1 MAEKRLLGVDEL
13 SAYLSLPKST
23 IYSWVSLRRIP
34 GVVRLGRAL
43 RFDKAAVDQWIETE
57 KARP

>member
-1 MAEKRLLGVDEL
+1 MEEKRLLSVDEL

-23 IYSWVSLRRIP
+23 IYSWVSMRRIP

-43 RFDKAAVDQWIETE
+43 RFEKQAIDRWIDAE
-57 KARP
+57 KTRA